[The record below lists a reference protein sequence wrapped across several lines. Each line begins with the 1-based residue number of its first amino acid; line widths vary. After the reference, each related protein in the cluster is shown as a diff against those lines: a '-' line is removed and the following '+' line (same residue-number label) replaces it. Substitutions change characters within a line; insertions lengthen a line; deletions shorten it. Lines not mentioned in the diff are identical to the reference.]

1 MYAAVVRTEAGSIGP
16 NDLIT
21 KLCVV
26 VEIVSILLF
35 PGVKDFEYKYF
46 TSGKI

>member
-1 MYAAVVRTEAGSIGP
+1 MQAAEVQTEADSIWP

-26 VEIVSILLF
+26 VEIFGILLF
-35 PGVKDFEYKYF
+35 PEVRDFRVLMFYL
-46 TSGKI
+46 G

>member
-1 MYAAVVRTEAGSIGP
+1 MDTAEVQTEAGSIGP

-26 VEIVSILLF
+26 AEIFGILLF
-35 PGVKDFEYKYF
+35 PEVKDFRV
-46 TSGKI
+46 